1 MRQIFFIAIVVLAG
15 GVYLARFADKSVIE
29 APAQA
34 AAVQAADQP
43 MQSSAGQHRMVLAS
57 GRDGHFH
64 ADARVDGRQVDF
76 LVDTGASLVVLR
88 ESDAATIGIRP
99 MRSDYTA
106 IVTTANGKLK
116 AAPVK
121 LERIEIGDITV
132 FDVPAL
138 VLPDEALSQNLL
150 GVAFLSKL
158 RRYEVADGRLTLEQ

>member
-1 MRQIFFIAIVVLAG
+1 MRQMFFLAIAVLAG
-15 GVYLARFADKSVIE
+15 GVYLARFADKSVVE
-29 APAQA
+29 APTQA
-34 AAVQAADQP
+34 ATVQVADQP
-43 MQSSAGQHRMVLAS
+43 MQSSAGQHRMELAS

-64 ADARVDGRQVDF
+64 ADARVEGRHIDF

-88 ESDAATIGIRP
+88 ESDAAAVGIRP

-106 IVTTANGKLK
+106 TVTTANGKLK

-121 LERIEIGDITV
+121 LERVEIGDIAV